1 MYECKRILNRKF
13 ILLFLFI
20 ILLNMSVFCYKQTAD
35 TTIEEIKLSNSYR
48 KYLVSISNENINES
62 NRPDNPKELKIFNKE
77 FRKIKEHIQYVNS
90 YQDNIYSIIDN
101 ANQLKEFSIFS
112 DIHSFSYNNAL
123 KTVYDFSKLKEI
135 HLCIAD
141 DKATEQFLNYTN
153 SLLFALAIMI
163 FCINQIF
170 KERDNG
176 MWQLI
181 YSAKSRCYLPVIRII
196 FLLIASIVVYASL
209 YFSTFIC
216 SEYIYNGWETLQFPI
231 QNIEFFSNYTNNCN
245 QIEYI
250 FIVFLYNTL
259 ILAVCSMV
267 IYTLLAAFRKKTY
280 SVLILAGFTG
290 IEYVLYKLIPSQ
302 SGFRF
307 LKYVNL
313 IRLFNINEVF
323 AKYSNYGYGKWI
335 FSEWIIIAAIL
346 IIVYVVCSVL
356 SVIEVARKHPFN
368 KNNKTHSFIVKA
380 GEFYQHILE
389 KETIYLQEI
398 HKMFITCRG
407 GIVVIILIIVSFY
420 YTSASK
426 IVYSDTAKERDIF
439 YLEYGGKDYSEI
451 TQRIKQVKEKCDMA
465 YVKLQEAVKEYENS
479 NLSLEDMVSYTN
491 TYNSY
496 KQELAELAEYIQKQ
510 EYLDYIQEKYGIS
523 GYMMSDRGYE
533 ELFGKYSYLREFI
546 LFLSLIISMNI
557 IIIENQRK
565 EYTTKMYQ
573 LIYSLKNGRGWIEW
587 HRVVSELIVVTSLFV
602 MVYAIDM
609 IMLCTYYGLPYLEA
623 PAVSLT
629 FMEHLS
635 SDITIKSYMFLGVF
649 IRFFVLITVYILTKL
664 ILKKWIY
671 RHMI

>member
-1 MYECKRILNRKF
+1 
-13 ILLFLFI
+13 
-20 ILLNMSVFCYKQTAD
+20 
-35 TTIEEIKLSNSYR
+35 
-48 KYLVSISNENINES
+48 
-62 NRPDNPKELKIFNKE
+62 
-77 FRKIKEHIQYVNS
+77 
-90 YQDNIYSIIDN
+90 
-101 ANQLKEFSIFS
+101 
-112 DIHSFSYNNAL
+112 
-123 KTVYDFSKLKEI
+123 
-135 HLCIAD
+135 
-141 DKATEQFLNYTN
+141 
-153 SLLFALAIMI
+153 
-163 FCINQIF
+163 
-170 KERDNG
+170 
-176 MWQLI
+176 
-181 YSAKSRCYLPVIRII
+181 
-196 FLLIASIVVYASL
+196 
-209 YFSTFIC
+209 
-216 SEYIYNGWETLQFPI
+216 
-231 QNIEFFSNYTNNCN
+231 
-245 QIEYI
+245 
-250 FIVFLYNTL
+250 
-259 ILAVCSMV
+259 MV

-280 SVLILAGFTG
+280 SALILAGFTG

-323 AKYSNYGYGKWI
+323 AKYSNYGYGYGKWI
-335 FSEWIIIAAIL
+335 LSEWIIIAAIL

-356 SVIEVARKHPFN
+356 SIIEVVRKHPFN
-368 KNNKTHSFIVKA
+368 KNNKTYSFVIKA

-389 KETIYLQEI
+389 NETIYLQEI
-398 HKMFITCRG
+398 HKMLVTCRG
-407 GIVVIILIIVSFY
+407 GIVAIILIIVSFY

-426 IVYSDTAKERDIF
+426 IVYSDTAKERDVF
-439 YLEYGGKDYSEI
+439 YLEYGGKDYSKI
-451 TQRIKQVKEKCDMA
+451 SQHIKQVKKNCDMA
-465 YVKLQEAVKEYENS
+465 YVKLQEIIKEYENS

-546 LFLSLIISMNI
+546 LFLSLIISVNI

-573 LIYSLKNGRGWIEW
+573 LIYSLKNGRSWIEW
-587 HRVVSELIVVTSLFV
+587 RRVASELIIIIGLFV
-602 MVYAIDM
+602 MVYGIDM

-635 SDITIKSYMFLGVF
+635 SDITIKSYMFLGIF
-649 IRFFVLITVYILTKL
+649 IRFFALIIVYIFTKL

-671 RHMI
+671 KHMI